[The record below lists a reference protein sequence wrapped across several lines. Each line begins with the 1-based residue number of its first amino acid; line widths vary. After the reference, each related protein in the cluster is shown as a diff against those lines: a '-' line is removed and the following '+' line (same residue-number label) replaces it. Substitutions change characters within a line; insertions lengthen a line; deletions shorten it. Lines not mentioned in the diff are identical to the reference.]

1 MVGETNTALTGD
13 FEQNDIAAKT
23 NAFSSVDL
31 LNQSL
36 GKTAIDVYLYSDTYK
51 ALLLNDYNVL
61 PINIPD
67 ALDAA
72 RVADNFFSK
81 CGFPVRPSYS
91 PVAQIEAWEYILGL
105 MAENDPNRY
114 RELHKGTP
122 FYFLGMASYSA
133 RDFEKALFYMD
144 AALEEDLRLHKD
156 GWPNVPSGKF
166 VLLDDSTP
174 DQAARRFVTSTRKMF
189 ESLMTEVAA
198 AGGIGLSVD
207 DLREKLV
214 RPAMVAGSVKRSSV
228 TGLVSFLLE
237 FSSRAKELSL
247 GGSLTS
253 TGEPFFLHL
262 FKGALLF
269 ETLLKIS
276 AAGSV
281 IQTSNPKA
289 TINTLLMDPT
299 IYQAFD
305 FANQPQGLGAHTF
318 DDVLQ
323 AIKSDPTVNFTQRA
337 VRATW
342 GIRNTTGHSLGW
354 PYRPDP
360 DEYKQVYQMI
370 VAALSATLANLH
382 S

>member
-23 NAFSSVDL
+23 NAFSSGDL

-81 CGFPVRPSYS
+81 CGLPVRLSYS

-144 AALEEDLRLHKD
+144 AALEEDLRLHK
-156 GWPNVPSGKF
+156 
-166 VLLDDSTP
+166 
-174 DQAARRFVTSTRKMF
+174 
-189 ESLMTEVAA
+189 
-198 AGGIGLSVD
+198 
-207 DLREKLV
+207 
-214 RPAMVAGSVKRSSV
+214 
-228 TGLVSFLLE
+228 
-237 FSSRAKELSL
+237 
-247 GGSLTS
+247 
-253 TGEPFFLHL
+253 
-262 FKGALLF
+262 
-269 ETLLKIS
+269 
-276 AAGSV
+276 
-281 IQTSNPKA
+281 
-289 TINTLLMDPT
+289 
-299 IYQAFD
+299 
-305 FANQPQGLGAHTF
+305 
-318 DDVLQ
+318 
-323 AIKSDPTVNFTQRA
+323 
-337 VRATW
+337 
-342 GIRNTTGHSLGW
+342 
-354 PYRPDP
+354 
-360 DEYKQVYQMI
+360 
-370 VAALSATLANLH
+370 
-382 S
+382 